1 MPSVTL
7 VSEDHKA
14 LKAPNSNM
22 KNEMEIIKKN
32 EMKVVNES
40 SVNQILNA
48 QCDDCDVA
56 FNSSYHLEN
65 HKKSSQHLIKS
76 GLDRKFKY
84 KLNQKATKSKL
95 LKGALKASFEKDVK
109 SKCTILHFNDGS
121 YFYSVLPTV
130 ESWKENLASN
140 TSINVDN
147 FEIKVI
153 EVKPGKDIGGMC
165 VDTLIRFE
173 INGNKVVTH
182 CYNTKPKILIN
193 GTGCKQFV
201 EQYLEPYFKNCIGEN
216 LLQIQNYNNVVTET
230 LGNAKR
236 KDVKYRP
243 GSKLSCNKCEFSSD
257 TSSNMSTH
265 KRDSH
270 SNVMNNR
277 SSYFEAIDNTKAITS
292 TRDNSIVGI
301 LNEDISVIDLLD
313 DTTDL
318 AINTRETL
326 EEVLISPTK
335 NQFSADSKGEIQEE
349 MNKLEK
355 KTIDKETQ
363 KEEKDQSKEDTVQ
376 NKECNQINEGTNN
389 EQHTPKKENNETH
402 RKEAEEQDKKK
413 KEEGEIKIDDEIEVK
428 NVDIKV
434 HTENRPVTVELSTCI
449 LCGFESGDNNSLED
463 HMKLSHDQNKS
474 PKEARNHIFSCA
486 SCGFTSKTSRGL
498 DRHIENRCS
507 QCNIC
512 LAGNIEAEIHAS
524 LHSECEKNMCSF
536 IYDGTANLK
545 NHVADKH
552 PKNKFPCT
560 KCKNISKS
568 EKDLLEHFNN
578 NHREQKKSSNVQEAG
593 TQTLNTKSNYPCE
606 KCEFEDKD
614 ITVLVKHILNVH
626 CLPALKLKCDLCD
639 YNADDETFLNLHK
652 VNSHEEYGHLQQN
665 DLMKVFYNAL
675 GNMMME
681 TNELLAKM
689 NRDTNKSMWKI
700 METQDILEATVKEI
714 KKDIGDLKSNSSAKE
729 GRKTS
734 DAESNTLGSEKDKT
748 AKNNAKKTE
757 SKKGIP
763 KQPNDDRKE
772 KVSWIGTSISKA
784 LKKAK
789 FEKDLGVNL
798 NITKAYCIKEEDNA
812 RYRHANFKAIVPQV
826 IERDE
831 PDTVVL
837 QTGSIE
843 ITNIDVN
850 KALMDN
856 KKNIEEYKK
865 EWFEKVE
872 EDSKNLKYANSVYD
886 QLWLKKGSPENIQI
900 VDLDL
905 ECSGNFRDLVYGKH
919 DDVNFDG
926 IHLSGEAASRQFTYR
941 VIKMLKVKVYSFL
954 LKKSI
959 FRKSED
965 HCNCPQAQYQQ
976 TQRTNQRSENHN
988 VYQSQARNDNVRSQ
1002 SYADAVSGINT
1013 GQRNKYNVPTYNRYE
1028 HFNC

>member
-1 MPSVTL
+1 M
-7 VSEDHKA
+7 
-14 LKAPNSNM
+14 
-22 KNEMEIIKKN
+22 
-32 EMKVVNES
+32 
-40 SVNQILNA
+40 
-48 QCDDCDVA
+48 
-56 FNSSYHLEN
+56 
-65 HKKSSQHLIKS
+65 
-76 GLDRKFKY
+76 
-84 KLNQKATKSKL
+84 
-95 LKGALKASFEKDVK
+95 
-109 SKCTILHFNDGS
+109 
-121 YFYSVLPTV
+121 
-130 ESWKENLASN
+130 
-140 TSINVDN
+140 
-147 FEIKVI
+147 
-153 EVKPGKDIGGMC
+153 
-165 VDTLIRFE
+165 
-173 INGNKVVTH
+173 
-182 CYNTKPKILIN
+182 
-193 GTGCKQFV
+193 
-201 EQYLEPYFKNCIGEN
+201 
-216 LLQIQNYNNVVTET
+216 
-230 LGNAKR
+230 
-236 KDVKYRP
+236 
-243 GSKLSCNKCEFSSD
+243 
-257 TSSNMSTH
+257 
-265 KRDSH
+265 
-270 SNVMNNR
+270 
-277 SSYFEAIDNTKAITS
+277 
-292 TRDNSIVGI
+292 
-301 LNEDISVIDLLD
+301 
-313 DTTDL
+313 
-318 AINTRETL
+318 
-326 EEVLISPTK
+326 
-335 NQFSADSKGEIQEE
+335 
-349 MNKLEK
+349 
-355 KTIDKETQ
+355 
-363 KEEKDQSKEDTVQ
+363 
-376 NKECNQINEGTNN
+376 
-389 EQHTPKKENNETH
+389 
-402 RKEAEEQDKKK
+402 
-413 KEEGEIKIDDEIEVK
+413 
-428 NVDIKV
+428 
-434 HTENRPVTVELSTCI
+434 
-449 LCGFESGDNNSLED
+449 
-463 HMKLSHDQNKS
+463 
-474 PKEARNHIFSCA
+474 
-486 SCGFTSKTSRGL
+486 
-498 DRHIENRCS
+498 
-507 QCNIC
+507 
-512 LAGNIEAEIHAS
+512 
-524 LHSECEKNMCSF
+524 
-536 IYDGTANLK
+536 
-545 NHVADKH
+545 
-552 PKNKFPCT
+552 
-560 KCKNISKS
+560 
-568 EKDLLEHFNN
+568 
-578 NHREQKKSSNVQEAG
+578 
-593 TQTLNTKSNYPCE
+593 
-606 KCEFEDKD
+606 
-614 ITVLVKHILNVH
+614 KHILNVH

-872 EDSKNLKYANSVYD
+872 EDSKNLFDIATEALEKSEKLKKILIIKRLPRYDRSSSDLLGIKSQLSKYANSVYD

-959 FRKSED
+959 FRKGED
-965 HCNCPQAQYQQ
+965 HRNCPQAQYQQ

-988 VYQSQARNDNVRSQ
+988 VYQSQARNDNVRPQ
-1002 SYADAVSGINT
+1002 SYADSVIGMNT
-1013 GQRNKYNVPTYNRYE
+1013 GQRDKYNVPTYNRYE
-1028 HFNC
+1028 HLNC